1 MMSILLLTDGATVP
15 FWLACDGKSVLMRLW
30 QTQPTDP
37 NEPHANLLS
46 ATRHLMKH
54 GSIQANLNHIK
65 GHQDLK
71 KIGPYT
77 RDGTLNIKADTLAW
91 EKLDTY
97 QLGPKTFHI
106 PWSQEVCYAGTHQ
119 IKKDFNTNI
128 CNHLNGQ
135 KTIEYWTKQRLML
148 QGIWKKLTGPQLDK
162 LWKNYLL
169 IINVGYPNMSL
180 VTSLWGKTC
189 NNGIFDPQHNAWDA
203 VNHRKISTIS
213 WPAQHQQPKKGGRN
227 WWRH

>member
-1 MMSILLLTDGATVP
+1 
-15 FWLACDGKSVLMRLW
+15 
-30 QTQPTDP
+30 
-37 NEPHANLLS
+37 
-46 ATRHLMKH
+46 MKH

-119 IKKDFNTNI
+119 IEKDFNTNI
-128 CNHLNGQ
+128 RNHLNGQ
-135 KTIEYWTKQRLML
+135 KTIEYWTKQRLMS
-148 QGIWKKLTGPQLDK
+148 QGIWNKINWTSIGRAMKELPINHQCWVSKYVSGHFTMG
-162 LWKNYLL
+162 KN
-169 IINVGYPNMSL
+169 M
-180 VTSLWGKTC
+180 
-189 NNGIFDPQHNAWDA
+189 
-203 VNHRKISTIS
+203 
-213 WPAQHQQPKKGGRN
+213 QQ
-227 WWRH
+227 WHF